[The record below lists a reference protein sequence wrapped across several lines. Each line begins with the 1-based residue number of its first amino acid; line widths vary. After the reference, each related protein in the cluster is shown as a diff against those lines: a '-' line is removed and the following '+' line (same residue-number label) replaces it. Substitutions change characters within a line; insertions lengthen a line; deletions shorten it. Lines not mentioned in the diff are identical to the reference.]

1 MASGS
6 AIPLGKVL
14 AVLWLALWLGALA
27 LPVAIT
33 GSNPGDQLSGWMVLI
48 IGWLG
53 VMVLQVGWFAN
64 LAFLASLPVLA
75 SSRKFGWLSKALTL
89 VLILTT
95 IDALFWRE
103 MYYDN
108 GSEPIRTFG
117 SGYYLWFA
125 AMVGASV
132 SLVWRMSGRNLG
144 LAGKAYSPNA

>member
-6 AIPLGKVL
+6 AIRLGKVL

-75 SSRKFGWLSKALTL
+75 SSRKFGWLSKALT
-89 VLILTT
+89 
-95 IDALFWRE
+95 W
-103 MYYDN
+103 
-108 GSEPIRTFG
+108 
-117 SGYYLWFA
+117 SG
-125 AMVGASV
+125 G
-132 SLVWRMSGRNLG
+132 
-144 LAGKAYSPNA
+144 